1 MLTSTSPS
9 SGQEGDIL
17 TIKGHALSLTAS
29 ENVVTVGG
37 QPCEMLTAANDGSF
51 SAASCPVTSCTLE
64 MRTQQT
70 LTCRLPHLDAF
81 AAHTISVGVLNRG
94 VSPALSSASITYAS
108 RVRSF
113 EPSGG
118 SVAGGTLFHLYG
130 DGLSDRLGDID
141 VQIANV
147 RCAVYS
153 VNVSHV
159 SCVTGAASDTS
170 QTTTGNVVLSVRG
183 SAASC
188 SASPCTYQYDS
199 ARTSRLT
206 GATVLNSNSV
216 TQWTTRLTGSG
227 FLLPSSRNTIM
238 IGRTPC
244 TPIGSDDSAT
254 QITCTSVPPL
264 SGYQVVTLENEMGTA
279 LGVPTLPLVK
289 GIELT
294 LGRVLPSNVSL
305 AGGLEMT
312 LEGAGFSAT
321 DSKVTV

>member
-170 QTTTGNVVLSVRG
+170 QTTTGNGVLSVRG

-188 SASPCTYQYDS
+188 SASPCT
-199 ARTSRLT
+199 
-206 GATVLNSNSV
+206 
-216 TQWTTRLTGSG
+216 
-227 FLLPSSRNTIM
+227 
-238 IGRTPC
+238 
-244 TPIGSDDSAT
+244 
-254 QITCTSVPPL
+254 
-264 SGYQVVTLENEMGTA
+264 
-279 LGVPTLPLVK
+279 
-289 GIELT
+289 
-294 LGRVLPSNVSL
+294 
-305 AGGLEMT
+305 
-312 LEGAGFSAT
+312 
-321 DSKVTV
+321 